1 MSVWSILQN
10 NLYKNIKLQAKIV
23 DMSFTPDNGYF
34 MSVFEGAKEINI
46 WNNYIGKITT
56 SQDETEVYKFE
67 TTLNYFTSDY
77 REKLIN
83 TKQINFEG

>member
-1 MSVWSILQN
+1 
-10 NLYKNIKLQAKIV
+10 
-23 DMSFTPDNGYF
+23 MSFTPDNGYF

>member
-1 MSVWSILQN
+1 
-10 NLYKNIKLQAKIV
+10 
-23 DMSFTPDNGYF
+23 

-83 TKQINFEG
+83 NKQINFEG